1 MMPRPPLL
9 LDSRRATDM
18 VAALRQR
25 RPGYVPEWDPAD
37 ESRGPDT
44 AISFIWAR
52 YLEAILERLN
62 RAPEKHKLAFLETMG
77 IELIPAQSARAPV
90 VFQLGADSTPTRLPA
105 GAQFAA
111 PPPPEGSSQIVFET
125 ERAVGLTP
133 ARLQQVFSVWPGR
146 DQYID
151 HSEDFLAGD
160 PIRPF
165 LRSDLQDIPHIIYI
179 AHDTLLALDGSA
191 NVNVD
196 FELTQTTN
204 ETLDILWEYWDGA
217 VWRGFKRQHPECAE
231 RDEEKLD
238 GTAGLTRTG
247 RVQLESECATSAKFA
262 VNGIEAFWIRGKLD
276 ERLPLDPGQILPE
289 VSQIQLSTVIKR
301 APAIKAVKASY
312 ETVAS
317 AFHVLKK
324 ILIPPAIRCVLQDSN
339 GLGLENVKLAVNGN
353 EDKTDSKGNVG
364 FSGFLPS
371 RDKTYTIEISIE
383 GAELTYEA
391 SYNPRDSSKLVLL
404 VEITLDLGIQPDEAF
419 AGPESL
425 DVTKPFYPFGQ
436 NPGPGS
442 TFYFSSEEVFTKPGA
457 QLLIH
462 VQEAETPQDSFNAKA
477 STNTVSAMVRWE
489 YYNGREWSPLAVQAS
504 PRKVELI
511 GSGTVQPS
519 PVDVEQLN
527 ASGTLKFDIPDDF
540 AVTSVNDTEALWV
553 RARVLS
559 GAFGFTKEV
568 NVGSNTNTLT
578 IFVPQPPA
586 LADLRLSYTWEYGP
600 FHAEHVL
607 AYNDFQY
614 DDFTERAKWPDTPFQ
629 PFQQLAE
636 STPALYLGF
645 DKDLPVDRLNIFFDV
660 VEQHAAADNPALL
673 WEYWRSF
680 DWQRMTVDDGTNDLR
695 YPETVSFIGPEDAA
709 ALARFGEKLYWLRA
723 RLAEDGPPPQPI
735 INGIYPNAAWASQ
748 RQTITNENLGRT
760 TGQPNEVFTFRR
772 IPVLDGEQVEVR
784 ELTGARAGVEWRIA
798 ALELFGEDY
807 RRLRDIED
815 RLASEAVTTD
825 VIDGDLRLKRDRT
838 KNVSEV
844 WVRWWPRRHL
854 LASSATDRH
863 FVLERARGRLLFGD
877 GEHGRLLPPG
887 GEIEAR
893 QYRTGGG
900 VDGNVAANSIT
911 QALAGVAGLESVF
924 NPRPAEGG
932 SDGETLGAL
941 SIRGPYV
948 LRSRGRAV
956 TPGDFETMAKEASSA
971 VAVARVL
978 AARDG
983 QGRPRPGWV
992 TLIIIP
998 RSAEPRPWP
1007 SFGLREKVRRAIEE
1021 RAPAELADAHQLYVT
1036 GPQYQ
1041 AVAVEAVIAPLDAQA
1056 AGTVEAAVR
1065 AALENFLHPLLGG
1078 PEGRGWEEGRDVYL
1092 SDVAAVLERIKGVD
1106 YARELRLYIDGRLQG
1121 EQARVPT
1128 GKTVVAGEIQIKLV
1142 M

>member
-111 PPPPEGSSQIVFET
+111 PPPPEESSQIVFET

-165 LRSDLQDIPHIIYI
+165 LRSDLQAIPHIIYI

-196 FELTQTTN
+196 FELTQTAN

-247 RVQLESECATSAKFA
+247 RVQLESECATSAKSA

-289 VSQIQLSTVIKR
+289 VSQIQLSTVIQR
-301 APAIKAVKASY
+301 APAIKEVKTRYLSLGGV
-312 ETVAS
+312 TLPVVACL
-317 AFHVLKK
+317 V
-324 ILIPPAIRCVLQDSN
+324 QDSN
-339 GLGLENVKLAVNGN
+339 GLPLDGVIIAVNGD
-353 EDKTDSKGNVG
+353 EQPTSGGIAILVDLARPTDDTFTV
-364 FSGFLPS
+364 
-371 RDKTYTIEISIE
+371 EISIE
-383 GAELTYEA
+383 GAELTHQV
-391 SYNPRDSSKLVLL
+391 SFNPSKLVLVL
-404 VEITLDLGIQPDEAF
+404 KITLDLGIQPDEAF

-425 DVTKPFYPFGQ
+425 DVTNPFYPFGQ

-457 QLLIH
+457 QLVIH
-462 VQEAETPQDSFNAKA
+462 VQEAETPQDSFRTVPAGG
-477 STNTVSAMVRWE
+477 VSAKVRWE
-489 YYNGREWSPLAVQAS
+489 YYNGREWLPLAVEAS
-504 PRKVELI
+504 ADKVE
-511 GSGTVQPS
+511 
-519 PVDVEQLN
+519 ELN
-527 ASGTLKFDIPDDF
+527 ASGTLKLNVPDDF
-540 AVTSVNDTEALWV
+540 AVTSVNDSEALWI

-559 GAFGFTKEV
+559 GAFGFTKV
-568 NVGSNTNTLT
+568 VKVGSNTNTLT

-614 DDFTERAKWPDTPFQ
+614 DDFTQRAKWPDTPFQ
-629 PFQQLAE
+629 PFQQLAD

-660 VEQHAAADNPALL
+660 VEQRAAADNPDLL
-673 WEYWRSF
+673 WEYWRGF
-680 DWQRMTVDDGTNDLR
+680 DWQRMTVDDGTNDLC

-709 ALARFGEKLYWLRA
+709 ALARFGEKLYWLRT
-723 RLAEDGPPPQPI
+723 RLAEDGPPPEPI

-760 TGQPNEVFTFRR
+760 TGRPNEVFTFRR
-772 IPVLDGEQVEVR
+772 IPVLGGEQVEVR

-815 RLASEAVTTD
+815 RLANEAVTTD

-854 LASSATDRH
+854 LASSATARH
-863 FVLERARGRLLFGD
+863 FVLERARGRLEFGD

-941 SIRGPYV
+941 SIRGPHV
-948 LRSRGRAV
+948 LRSRGRAL
-956 TPGDFETMAKEASSA
+956 TPGDFETMAKEASPA

-1007 SFGLREKVRRAIEE
+1007 SFGLREKVRRAIED

-1041 AVAVEAVIAPLDAQA
+1041 AVAVEAVIAPLDAQS

-1065 AALENFLHPLLGG
+1065 AAMENFLHPLMGG

>member
-196 FELTQTTN
+196 FELTQAAN

-247 RVQLESECATSAKFA
+247 RVQLESECATSAKSA

-301 APAIKAVKASY
+301 APAIKAVKATY
-312 ETVAS
+312 EAARGGTTS
-317 AFHVLKK
+317 A
-324 ILIPPAIRCVLQDSN
+324 IECVVVVQDSN
-339 GLGLENVKLAVNGN
+339 GLRLEDVAVAVNGV
-353 EDKTDSKGNVG
+353 EKETR
-364 FSGFLPS
+364 SGGKVTFPNLTAAI
-371 RDKTYTIEISIE
+371 DGTYSVEISIE
-383 GAELTYEA
+383 GAELTYIA
-391 SYNPRDSSKLVLL
+391 SFNPSKPVLVL
-404 VEITLDLGIQPDEAF
+404 EITLDLGIQPDEAF

-442 TFYFSSEEVFTKPGA
+442 TFYFASEEVFTKPGA
-457 QLLIH
+457 QLVIH
-462 VQEAETPQDSFNAKA
+462 VQEAKTPQDSFQTTPDDTT
-477 STNTVSAMVRWE
+477 SGTVRWE
-489 YYNGREWSPLAVQAS
+489 YYNGREWLPLAVEASDEVEEPIAVPAS
-504 PRKVELI
+504 PSKVAM
-511 GSGTVQPS
+511 
-519 PVDVEQLN
+519 LN
-527 ASGTLKFDIPDDF
+527 ASGTLKLTVPDDF
-540 AVTSVNDTEALWV
+540 AVTSVNDTEALWI
-553 RARVLS
+553 RARLLT

-568 NVGSNTNTLT
+568 GVGSDNTMT
-578 IFVPQPPA
+578 IFIPQPPA

-629 PFQQLAE
+629 PFQQLAD

-760 TGQPNEVFTFRR
+760 TGRPNEVFTFRR

-941 SIRGPYV
+941 SIRGPHL
-948 LRSRGRAV
+948 LRSRGRAL
-956 TPGDFETMAKEASSA
+956 TPGDFETMAKEASPA

-1036 GPQYQ
+1036 GPEYQ